1 LRLFYG
7 AAVAGLWKPHLPAQS
22 LNICMSAAK
31 IGKKGSVPG
40 ENAGTTRSGY
50 GMLHDEDPGRIGT
63 AARVIA
69 GRLPDT

>member
-1 LRLFYG
+1 
-7 AAVAGLWKPHLPAQS
+7 
-22 LNICMSAAK
+22 MSAAK
-31 IGKKGSVPG
+31 IGKKGSVPE
-40 ENAGTTRSGY
+40 ENAGTTRSGH